1 MVQENGDRAVMVQE
15 EIEKKKPLTK
25 EEKLLEE
32 LKKIAKN
39 EGNKHCADCCD

>member
-15 EIEKKKPLTK
+15 EIEKKKPLTE

-32 LKKIAKN
+32 LKKISKN
-39 EGNKHCADCCD
+39 EGNKNCADCCD